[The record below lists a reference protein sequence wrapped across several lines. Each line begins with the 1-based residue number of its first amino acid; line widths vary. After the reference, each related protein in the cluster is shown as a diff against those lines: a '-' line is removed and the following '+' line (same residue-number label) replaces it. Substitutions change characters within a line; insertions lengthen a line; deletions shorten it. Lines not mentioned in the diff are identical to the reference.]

1 MHNVAPKRRSLFQMC
16 FKNLLA
22 FNFLNNYHYCFLSFF
37 FFNRHL
43 VQAYRVKTVQSV
55 FPITVKINT
64 DAIVFLATQADTVKQ
79 VYIHASNT
87 LNLEKC
93 YYVLFR
99 NDFLETV

>member
-1 MHNVAPKRRSLFQMC
+1 MFSQ
-16 FKNLLA
+16 
-22 FNFLNNYHYCFLSFF
+22 FLF

-64 DAIVFLATQADTVKQ
+64 DAIVLLATQADTVKQ

-99 NDFLETV
+99 SDFLETVKGSLILQSLPRKKFF